1 SRAAIGV
8 DDAYRLPAEPG
19 CGYLKLDSDVLRRFT
34 AAWVSAPTSGDPL
47 GPTQLDVAVARLE
60 DPGRRVHQVWLPPLD
75 RAIPL
80 DRIEQPARPGGAATL
95 SVAVGELDRP
105 EEQAKVPLVLDLGG
119 GEGNVAVV
127 GAPQSGKST
136 LLRTLVAAF
145 ALTHTPLEAQFY
157 CVDCGGG
164 PLQALAG
171 LPHVGT
177 VASRLD
183 VERVRRL
190 VVEVEGVLASRE
202 ELFRAAGID
211 SADAF
216 RARRAAG
223 ELDGSLLGDVFLVI
237 DGWAR

>member
-1 SRAAIGV
+1 
-8 DDAYRLPAEPG
+8 
-19 CGYLKLDSDVLRRFT
+19 
-34 AAWVSAPTSGDPL
+34 
-47 GPTQLDVAVARLE
+47 
-60 DPGRRVHQVWLPPLD
+60 
-75 RAIPL
+75 
-80 DRIEQPARPGGAATL
+80 
-95 SVAVGELDRP
+95 
-105 EEQAKVPLVLDLGG
+105 
-119 GEGNVAVV
+119 
-127 GAPQSGKST
+127 
-136 LLRTLVAAF
+136 
-145 ALTHTPLEAQFY
+145 TPLEAQFY

-237 DGWAR
+237 DGWARFRQEFDELEPVVLDLAARGLGHGVHVVVSSNRWMEIRSN